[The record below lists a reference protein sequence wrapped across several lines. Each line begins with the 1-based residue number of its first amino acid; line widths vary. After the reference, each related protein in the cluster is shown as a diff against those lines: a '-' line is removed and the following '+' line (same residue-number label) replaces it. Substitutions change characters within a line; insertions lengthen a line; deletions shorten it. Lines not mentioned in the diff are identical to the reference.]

1 MRHLVALGGLL
12 ACLAGGYGL
21 RHYLG
26 VPVSAPVLGLALL
39 FAALCMLGRVPEALR
54 RIADILLRGMLLA
67 FVPAAVG
74 LITLKPLLQEAGV
87 GLAAALIV
95 STAAALWVTAWV
107 FARLA
112 R

>member
-39 FAALCMLGRVPEALR
+39 S
-54 RIADILLRGMLLA
+54 
-67 FVPAAVG
+67 
-74 LITLKPLLQEAGV
+74 LIH
-87 GLAAALIV
+87 I
-95 STAAALWVTAWV
+95 
-107 FARLA
+107 
-112 R
+112 